1 MNWGERRGL
10 NPRPSVPQTDALP
23 AELRSPPSDSSS
35 LHYLQGAATAS
46 VFRRIFVPN
55 REFRLCVQIRLFA
68 RMRKRFLGA
77 GTSKFR
83 GIWAAAFA
91 FTIDRSGPSIA
102 VPISR
107 RTKPSFLGER
117 LMRLT
122 GAMSTGLA
130 VATRTALIALAGA
143 ALSIPC

>member
-1 MNWGERRGL
+1 MDKPQASTGVRAMQFFWGNWGERRGL

-55 REFRLCVQIRLFA
+55 REFRLCVQIGLFA

-83 GIWAAAFA
+83 GIWRLHLHLQLIGVARALLF
-91 FTIDRSGPSIA
+91 RS
-102 VPISR
+102 R
-107 RTKPSFLGER
+107 GER
-117 LMRLT
+117 
-122 GAMSTGLA
+122 S
-130 VATRTALIALAGA
+130 
-143 ALSIPC
+143 